1 MSRFRQP
8 SWRRESPAQKTWA
21 LLLLGILLSPP
32 TLSASD
38 RYQGVAHTLK
48 GGALAYR
55 ETHWR
60 YQVRGV
66 PTRLV
71 VYYCP
76 SGAAFARKQ
85 VVDSPNA
92 VAPDFQFVD
101 GRDGYEEGVR
111 SKAGGREV
119 YSWDQG
125 DRKRQPRTIKIGADA
140 VVDAGFDALVRL
152 RWDELLAGNKVSA
165 TFLLPSRQDFIP
177 VAIREESPGRAPG
190 VMRLHMRLDTW
201 FGFAAPDTELVY
213 RLSDRWLVSFQGIGS
228 VRDDVGR
235 HQAVRI
241 EFPDRLRADNVTQR
255 EIDAAKATPLA
266 ASCEG

>member
-1 MSRFRQP
+1 M
-8 SWRRESPAQKTWA
+8 
-21 LLLLGILLSPP
+21 LLFLGFLLSSP
-32 TLSASD
+32 TLRASD

-85 VVDSPNA
+85 VVDSPSA
-92 VAPDFQFVD
+92 VAPNFMFVD

-111 SKAGGREV
+111 TKAGGREV
-119 YSWDQG
+119 YSREQG
-125 DRKRQPRTIKIGADA
+125 DLRRQPRTIKIGSDA
-140 VVDAGFDALVRL
+140 VIDAGFDALVRQ
-152 RWDELLAGNKVSA
+152 RWDELLAGKKVSA
-165 TFLLPSRQDFIP
+165 AFLLPSRQDFIP
-177 VAIREESPGRAPG
+177 VAIREQSPDRIHG

-213 RLSDRWLVSFQGIGS
+213 RLSDRWLLSFQGIAS
-228 VRDDVGR
+228 VRDDSGR

-241 EFPDRLRADNVTQR
+241 EFPDRLRANNVGQR
-255 EIDAAKATPLA
+255 EINAAKAAPLA
-266 ASCEG
+266 ASCKG